1 MNNKLYNSLHSNLKN
16 IYYNLYEPYLLKKE
30 RKKNLNYSK
39 NDLVS
44 VIIPT
49 YNRSQILLDRALAS
63 ALNQTYKNLEIIIIG
78 DCCTDDTENKVLA
91 IKDSRIKFKNLIYK
105 KKQSFKIKKNIWL
118 AGEVLAANYAL
129 KISTGKWI
137 ARLDDDDI
145 WTADHIEKL
154 LNFCLDYNFEFA
166 SGYVETPDFEKKER
180 QKIISD
186 YFETSHLKSKYVNN
200 PNVGS
205 HSSFFFI
212 NYLKKFKY
220 NEDCWRKRINASN
233 DLDLVVRFLKA
244 GVRIGY
250 LNEKV
255 GIEIAR
261 PGEKYLGWK
270 AIEGS

>member
-180 QKIISD
+180 PKIISD